1 MDSGLL
7 NIIDSLLIN
16 LDNLQLGADF
26 TKEMTFTGYHNIS
39 QVTMSFRVACGY
51 DSCGSDCTAL
61 SKNNP
66 RIQSCFNN
74 GDIVCTNSRYD
85 PSANCN
91 GCFHNLNIS
100 TDCSTCLE
108 PNFDP
113 DTNCTQCL
121 PNRDPST
128 NCSTC
133 LFGWNINRDCSV
145 CLSGRNISSNCTSC
159 LTGYVG
165 ENCVLGM

>member
-85 PSANCN
+85 PSANCD
-91 GCFHNLNIS
+91 GCLHNLNIS

-128 NCSTC
+128 NCST
-133 LFGWNINRDCSV
+133 LAGISTETVQSASLDETSPATVLAV
-145 CLSGRNISSNCTSC
+145 CLAMLEKTV
-159 LTGYVG
+159 Y
-165 ENCVLGM
+165 